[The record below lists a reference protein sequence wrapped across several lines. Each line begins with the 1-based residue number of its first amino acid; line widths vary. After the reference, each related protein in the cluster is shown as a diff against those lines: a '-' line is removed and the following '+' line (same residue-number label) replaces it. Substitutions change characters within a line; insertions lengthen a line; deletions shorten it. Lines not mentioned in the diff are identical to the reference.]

1 MVKVYR
7 AGSFI
12 KFIKNLYT
20 VEVSTNFR
28 IIQFHKMYSSVRG
41 SLMASGRL
49 LRYNPFS
56 DGGYDPLV

>member
-28 IIQFHKMYSSVRG
+28 IIHCKNKIENYI
-41 SLMASGRL
+41 
-49 LRYNPFS
+49 NTI
-56 DGGYDPLV
+56 